1 MSVYLFYRPLRGA
14 GSSVDLLC
22 VCVCVCVCVRTVT
35 FEQRPVRRSRLLVE
49 VQG

>member
-1 MSVYLFYRPLRGA
+1 MSVYLFYRPFRGA
-14 GSSVDLLC
+14 GSSVDLL
-22 VCVCVCVCVRTVT
+22 CVCVCVRTVT

>member
-1 MSVYLFYRPLRGA
+1 MSVYLFYRPFRGA
-14 GSSVDLLC
+14 GSSVDLL
-22 VCVCVCVCVRTVT
+22 CVCVCVCVRTVT